1 MTLGFKLVRLLAGGS
16 GMWIVLGL
24 TSLVFEDWSHFPVF
38 LHGRY
43 FTLFLDTVN
52 IISCRL

>member
-1 MTLGFKLVRLLAGGS
+1 
-16 GMWIVLGL
+16 MWIVLGL